1 MNPIM
6 GTKSR
11 KKNNVNRKLNIY
23 ILGIGMGL
31 LIGVVFG
38 MASGS
43 WIASIL
49 VCGLLGYGMGYAIEK
64 TISG

>member
-1 MNPIM
+1 M

-11 KKNNVNRKLNIY
+11 KINKEKRKRNIY

-38 MASGS
+38 LASGS
-43 WIASIL
+43 MVASII
-49 VCGLLGYGMGYAIEK
+49 VCGILGYGLGFAIHK
-64 TISG
+64 TIIG

>member
-1 MNPIM
+1 M

-11 KKNNVNRKLNIY
+11 KINNEKRKRNIY

-38 MASGS
+38 LASGS
-43 WIASIL
+43 MVASII
-49 VCGLLGYGMGYAIEK
+49 VCGILGYGMGYAIHK
-64 TISG
+64 TITG